1 MRKYDKGGRWY
12 EKGIKDGFR
21 VHSVKAQ
28 ESVFEYYYALGLG
41 LTQVADE
48 MAQSGDPNSLNFGY
62 DIKSDILG
70 PVGDGYKNYLKSAAK
85 QGQAAGEKHRLSG
98 KLQTLA
104 EKNGTSQDIMFDYL
118 VKWTMPKFK
127 SIPLESLWNKKSSLL
142 PTTET
147 KTPAKLA
154 SNPQRGVRM

>member
-85 QGQAAGEKHRLSG
+85 QGQAAGEKHRLI
-98 KLQTLA
+98 L
-104 EKNGTSQDIMFDYL
+104 N
-118 VKWTMPKFK
+118 
-127 SIPLESLWNKKSSLL
+127 
-142 PTTET
+142 
-147 KTPAKLA
+147 
-154 SNPQRGVRM
+154 R